1 MKRYDPRQSPVTE
14 EWLVQPDA
22 ARFKL
27 VRRAHRLLKKKKINI
42 DVHAVLHVIVENQ
55 IALIDPPETA
65 VAVERMVSEGLDRHD
80 ALHAAALIVARHL
93 PNDDDLTADRMDE
106 ALNQALASDMA
117 ELNRTVYE
125 QLVAEAKEASDRRGL
140 DQTV

>member
-1 MKRYDPRQSPVTE
+1 M
-14 EWLVQPDA
+14 QPDA

-27 VRRAHRLLKKKKINI
+27 VRRAHRLLNKKKINI

-80 ALHAAALIVARHL
+80 ALHAAALIVARHH
-93 PNDDDLTADRMDE
+93 PDDDDLTADRMDE

>member
-1 MKRYDPRQSPVTE
+1 MKRYDPKQSPDSE
-14 EWLVQPDA
+14 EWLAQADS

-27 VRRAHRLLKKKKINI
+27 VRRAHRLLNKKKINI

-55 IALIDPPETA
+55 IALGDPLETGA
-65 VAVERMVSEGLDRHD
+65 AVERMISEGLDRHD

-93 PNDDDLTADRMDE
+93 PEDENLTADRMDD

-117 ELNRTVYE
+117 ALNRAVYE
-125 QLVAEAKEASDRRGL
+125 QLVAEAKETSDRRGL
-140 DQTV
+140 DQTA